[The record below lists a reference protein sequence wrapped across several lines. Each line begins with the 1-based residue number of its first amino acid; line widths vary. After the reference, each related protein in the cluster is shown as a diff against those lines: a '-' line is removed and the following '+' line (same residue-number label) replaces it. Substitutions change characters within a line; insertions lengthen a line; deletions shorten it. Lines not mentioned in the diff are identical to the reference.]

1 MLLDSLQQ
9 RLMRL
14 SLWEA
19 ISSPANFP
27 NYDTRTGLGYGTQSG
42 YHAQRSYQGSFPYR
56 DPDKYADDVEE
67 EEEEDVDAS
76 LTARARNKVGSPI
89 SPSDPYASRSTDPF
103 YFVGA
108 ATPLNAF
115 MESIVQN
122 RSAGSIVAKPGLY
135 KRKNAV
141 VGGGYVGSPVSR
153 AKDINNIKS
162 TPHGYSKASL
172 PATDFFEEPE
182 DETLQNL
189 RSVIRAYHSAN
200 LLRK

>member
-1 MLLDSLQQ
+1 MQPVSPLQ

-42 YHAQRSYQGSFPYR
+42 YHSQRSYQGSFPYR
-56 DPDKYADDVEE
+56 DPDPYADDAEG
-67 EEEEDVDAS
+67 EDEVDRD
-76 LTARARNKVGSPI
+76 LTTKARNKAGASVTPV
-89 SPSDPYASRSTDPF
+89 DPYAARSTDPF
-103 YFVGA
+103 YFVGS

-115 MESIVQN
+115 MESVTQN
-122 RSAGSIVAKPGLY
+122 SSKGSIVAKPGMY

-141 VGGGYVGSPVSR
+141 VGGGGYVGSPVSPV
-153 AKDINNIKS
+153 KDINNHKS

-172 PATDFFEEPE
+172 PIEDYIESIE
-182 DETLQNL
+182 DENLQNL

>member
-1 MLLDSLQQ
+1 MQLDSLLQ

-56 DPDKYADDVEE
+56 DHDPYADDVEE
-67 EEEEDVDAS
+67 EDEVDS
-76 LTARARNKVGSPI
+76 DLTTKARNKTASSI
-89 SPSDPYASRSTDPF
+89 TPSDPYAARSTDPF

-108 ATPLNAF
+108 ATPLSAF
-115 MESIVQN
+115 MEAVVQN
-122 RSAGSIVAKPGLY
+122 SSKGSIVAKPGMY
-135 KRKNAV
+135 KRKIAV
-141 VGGGYVGSPVSR
+141 VGGYVGSPVSPV
-153 AKDINNIKS
+153 KDINNHKS

-172 PATDFFEEPE
+172 PIEDYIEPIE
-182 DETLQNL
+182 DKTLQNL

>member
-1 MLLDSLQQ
+1 MLPDSHRQ
-9 RLMRL
+9 RLMPP

-42 YHAQRSYQGSFPYR
+42 YHAQRSYQGSFPYK

-67 EEEEDVDAS
+67 EEDEEIDTN
-76 LTARARNKVGSPI
+76 LTAKARHKVGSPI
-89 SPSDPYASRSTDPF
+89 TPSDPYASRSTDPF
-103 YFVGA
+103 YFVGS

-115 MESIVQN
+115 MESVVQN
-122 RSAGSIVAKPGLY
+122 SSKGSIVAKPGIY

-141 VGGGYVGSPVSR
+141 VGGGYVGSPVSPV
-153 AKDINNIKS
+153 KDINNHKS

-172 PATDFFEEPE
+172 PVEDFIEPQE
-182 DETLQNL
+182 DETLQKL